1 MMILQRRIQVP
12 VKHKSETSEG
22 ETFEALSKNSQ
33 CFVAVNY
40 FHQKNSNLN
49 CLTGI

>member
-12 VKHKSETSEG
+12 VKHESETSEG
-22 ETFEALSKNSQ
+22 ETLEALSKNSQ
-33 CFVAVNY
+33 RLEAVNY
-40 FHQKNSNLN
+40 FHQKKLHLN